1 MSLSGWIMFVI
12 VVFWIAAVASIS
24 RSIMIVVV
32 WIVSPWIRCISSFL
46 IYVVAVSF
54 RIWNIIFCICFI
66 FLWINFLLNK
76 CFFFLKSFFD
86 SFYFFSF
93 RFPVSDWCLFDI
105 FFPIQ
110 TELVFSKFL
119 VCSCYL
125 EIV

>member
-12 VVFWIAAVASIS
+12 VVFWNVAVASIS

-46 IYVVAVSF
+46 IYVVPVSF

-66 FLWINFLLNK
+66 FVWISFLLNRY
-76 CFFFLKSFFD
+76 FFFLKSFFG

-93 RFPVSDWCLFDI
+93 RFPVSDWYLFDI